1 MSKKTSAMIGA
12 WAYIIGMII
21 AVALGVFSTLPGMTW
36 LLTILIVMGLIVGFL
51 NVNEKETSAY
61 LLAAVSLVIVTS
73 FGGGVIGTIG
83 DGTSLVW
90 LGNALQGVLNA
101 MTVFIVPATIV
112 VALKAIYALAKDD

>member
-1 MSKKTSAMIGA
+1 MIGA

>member
-1 MSKKTSAMIGA
+1 MAKHTTAMIGA

-51 NVNEKETSAY
+51 NVNEKETNAY
-61 LLAAVSLVIVTS
+61 LLAAVSLVVVTS